1 MFFQDKAAL
10 REHGL
15 SDWVARFT
23 AHRLA
28 MMAII
33 GLFFSSQAT
42 FETGRYAR
50 GCFCIQL
57 AL

>member
-1 MFFQDKAAL
+1 MRK
-10 REHGL
+10 HGL
-15 SDWVARFT
+15 SVWVARFT